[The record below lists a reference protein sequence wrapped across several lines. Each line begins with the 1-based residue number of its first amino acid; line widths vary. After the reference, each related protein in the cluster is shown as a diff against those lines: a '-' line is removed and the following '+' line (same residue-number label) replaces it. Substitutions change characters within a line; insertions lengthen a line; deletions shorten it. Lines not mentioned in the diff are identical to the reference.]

1 MRFRVGFLSLMPTL
15 SACPHTYAGA
25 CVCLSRGMY
34 VQETSFFFLNCDI
47 VKGVYSKG
55 RTRCRAALTVSQ
67 NVEGCIYARSGG
79 EYICLNQRRV
89 WNTMVTYGEL
99 HSEVFNG
106 CLERYS
112 TIFAKEVAY
121 AKQFICRKS
130 TKRQITK

>member
-1 MRFRVGFLSLMPTL
+1 MFRKLL
-15 SACPHTYAGA
+15 
-25 CVCLSRGMY
+25 
-34 VQETSFFFLNCDI
+34 FFFLNCDI

-89 WNTMVTYGEL
+89 WNPMVTYGEL
-99 HSEVFNG
+99 HSEVING